1 MHLLKQTHGP
11 LSFWCL
17 AMLFHVSK
25 EETESLKR
33 AEEDFSVSTFKD
45 DQESS
50 QDDPGDPPNHEI
62 VSVRN
67 LRDLIVED
75 LGIVKALPLSVLNKI
90 AKDPLFAVNVVPNMT
105 EEIRMFLKTI
115 TDDQED
121 EDYIYSEDS
130 YYNVDYGD
138 YVGNFL
144 EGLDPA
150 FFASISPDL
159 LLAYFESATVE
170 DIKSILADSTILLSL
185 PPNTVV
191 ELLKKLPGQT
201 VDVIVNSD
209 AVCSLYSSVQV
220 NFI

>member
-1 MHLLKQTHGP
+1 MHLIKQTP
-11 LSFWCL
+11 SSLSFLCL
-17 AMLFHVSK
+17 TMLFYVSK
-25 EETESLKR
+25 EETESLQRVAK
-33 AEEDFSVSTFKD
+33 AVSVSPFKD

-62 VSVRN
+62 VPVRN
-67 LRDLIVED
+67 LRDLIVKD
-75 LGIVKALPLSVLNKI
+75 PGIVKALPLSVLNKI

-170 DIKSILADSTILLSL
+170 DVKSILADSTILLSL

-191 ELLKKLPGQT
+191 ELLEKLPEQT
-201 VDVIVNSD
+201 VAIIVNSD
-209 AVCSLYSSVQV
+209 AVRNLYSSVQV